1 VHNLEDGIRIGNME
15 FGLNF
20 FPSCSPDEKSATSY
34 WANALDLCSLMDE
47 LSYTHVRTVEHYF
60 HPYGGYSPNPI
71 VFLAAA
77 AQRSAKAKMI
87 TGAVL
92 PVFNNPLKVAGE
104 LGMLDAIS
112 NGRLEIGFAR
122 AFLPSEFDT
131 FGIDIEESRARY
143 EEGVEQIRLLL
154 EETDVSHEGNFRSF
168 KNVTSLPRPTQKPRP
183 PFWVAAMSSKESF
196 EFAARNGHYIMG
208 IPMGGGTM
216 AELIGVY
223 REEWKKAGHPGNGK
237 IMLSFSMH
245 VGNDGA
251 TAREVFRGP
260 LNAYLA
266 RLSDAASGWLNGAST
281 KDYKGYDKMVAS
293 LKEDNFDEQLAR
305 GICWA
310 GSPDEVTE
318 MVAEYDR
325 QVGGF
330 DIASLHV
337 MPHITPMDV
346 AERSMRLFSE
356 KVMPKF
362 QN

>member
-1 VHNLEDGIRIGNME
+1 
-15 FGLNF
+15 
-20 FPSCSPDEKSATSY
+20 
-34 WANALDLCSLMDE
+34 
-47 LSYTHVRTVEHYF
+47 
-60 HPYGGYSPNPI
+60 
-71 VFLAAA
+71 
-77 AQRSAKAKMI
+77 
-87 TGAVL
+87 
-92 PVFNNPLKVAGE
+92 
-104 LGMLDAIS
+104 
-112 NGRLEIGFAR
+112 
-122 AFLPSEFDT
+122 
-131 FGIDIEESRARY
+131 
-143 EEGVEQIRLLL
+143 
-154 EETDVSHEGNFRSF
+154 
-168 KNVTSLPRPTQKPRP
+168 
-183 PFWVAAMSSKESF
+183 
-196 EFAARNGHYIMG
+196 
-208 IPMGGGTM
+208 
-216 AELIGVY
+216 
-223 REEWKKAGHPGNGK
+223 
-237 IMLSFSMH
+237 
-245 VGNDGA
+245 
-251 TAREVFRGP
+251 